1 MSTSRALFKRTS
13 NLLTI
18 ATRALLALFSAS
30 LALLV
35 SMGIFMLGTRLL
47 YADKALPGVH
57 AAGVSLGGLTRDEI
71 EIVLGQTL
79 TYPQT
84 GLLVL
89 NDSDQLWTTRP
100 EELGVIIDLPAMAL
114 QATAIGRQGS
124 LIERLQQQLDAWY
137 LGHPVSPI
145 VIFDQVVGG
154 SYLHGLAQGI
164 DRPTLEA
171 SIALNGTEIEM
182 QSGQIG
188 RQLEIQATLDTL
200 ATPISRLHDADIA
213 LVINETP
220 PLVLDAS
227 EQAEIAREMLRLP
240 LTLTVED
247 TDPWVID
254 PPELAGM
261 LRFHLVEDAGDIHYQ
276 VTLDPQTLTTILEP
290 LVLEL
295 ERNEENAR
303 FYFDDDT
310 GELVLIAA
318 AVIGRSLDIPA
329 TIETINTG
337 LTGGQ
342 HQIPLAFDITEPVVG
357 DDATAEELGIS
368 EPVSVVSTYF
378 SGSSP
383 GRIHNIKTASSAFH
397 GLLVA
402 PGETLSMAD
411 VLGDVSLDKGY
422 AEALIIYGNRT
433 INGVGGGV
441 CQVSTTLFRA
451 IFFGG
456 FPIVERHSH
465 AYRVSYYEAGP
476 GSPGPGLDAA
486 VFVPLVDLK
495 FTNDSPYWLLL
506 ETYTYSN
513 NQLQWKFYST
523 SGGRHVEWSR
533 EILSETEAPEPLY
546 RENPDL
552 PEGEIEQV
560 DYQADG
566 MNVIVYRTVTRDG
579 EVINQ
584 DTIKTHYLPW
594 RAIYEYGPGTKLPR
608 GAKTE

>member
-1 MSTSRALFKRTS
+1 
-13 NLLTI
+13 
-18 ATRALLALFSAS
+18 
-30 LALLV
+30 
-35 SMGIFMLGTRLL
+35 MGIFMLGTRLL
-47 YADKALPGVH
+47 YANKALPGVH

-114 QATAIGRQGS
+114 QATAIGRQGN
-124 LIERLQQQLDAWY
+124 LIERIQQQIDAWY
-137 LGHPVSPI
+137 LGHPISPI
-145 VIFDQVVGG
+145 VIFDQVAGG
-154 SYLHGLAQGI
+154 SYLQGLAQGI

-171 SIALNGTEIEM
+171 SLALNGTEVETR
-182 QSGQIG
+182 SGQIG

-213 LVINETP
+213 LMINETP
-220 PLVLDAS
+220 PQVLDAS
-227 EQAEIAREMLRLP
+227 EQAEIAREILRLP

-261 LRFHLVEDAGDIHYQ
+261 LRFDLVEDDGDIHYR
-276 VTLDPQTLTTILEP
+276 VTLDPQTLTAILEP

-295 ERNEENAR
+295 ERKEENAR
-303 FYFDDDT
+303 FYFEDDT
-310 GELVLIAA
+310 GELVLIDA
-318 AVIGRSLDIPA
+318 AVIGRSLDIPT

-342 HQIPLAFDITEPVVG
+342 HQIPLEFEITEPVVA

-383 GRIHNIKTASSAFH
+383 ERIHNIKTASSAFH

-402 PGETLSMAD
+402 PGETLSMAE
-411 VLGDVSLDKGY
+411 VLGDVSLDQGY

-433 INGVGGGV
+433 IKGVGGGV

-476 GSPGPGLDAA
+476 GNPGPGLDAA

-495 FTNDSPYWLLL
+495 FTNDSSYWLLL

-523 SGGRHVEWSR
+523 SDGRQVEWSR
-533 EILSETEAPEPLY
+533 EILSETDAPEPLY

-552 PEGEIEQV
+552 PKDEIEKV

-579 EVINQ
+579 EVIQQ
-584 DTIKTHYLPW
+584 DSIKTNYLPW
-594 RAIYEYGPGTKLPR
+594 RAIYEYGPGTELPP

>member
-1 MSTSRALFKRTS
+1 MGTSRALFKRTS
-13 NLLTI
+13 DLLTM
-18 ATRALLALFSAS
+18 ATRVLLAFFSAS
-30 LALLV
+30 LVLLV
-35 SMGIFMLGTRLL
+35 SSGIFMLGSRLL

-57 AAGVSLGGLTRDEI
+57 AAGVSLGGLTTDEI
-71 EIVLGQTL
+71 ESVLGQTL

-84 GLLVL
+84 GLIVL
-89 NDSDQLWTTRP
+89 NDGDQLWTIRP
-100 EELGVIIDLPAMAL
+100 EELGVIIDLRAMAL
-114 QATAIGRQGS
+114 QAMAIGRQGN
-124 LIERLQQQLDAWY
+124 LIDRLQQQIDAWY
-137 LGHPVSPI
+137 LGHPISPI

-154 SYLHGLAQGI
+154 SYLQGLAQGI

-171 SIALNGTEIEM
+171 SLSLNGTEVETR
-182 QSGQIG
+182 SGQIG
-188 RQLEIQATLDTL
+188 RQLEIHTTLDAL
-200 ATPISRLHDADIA
+200 VTPISRLHDADIA

-220 PLVLDAS
+220 PQVLDAS
-227 EQAEIAREMLRLP
+227 EQAEIAREILRLP
-240 LTLTVED
+240 LTLTVEED
-247 TDPWVID
+247 ETRVID

-261 LRFHLVEDAGDIHYQ
+261 LRFDLVEGAGGIHYQ
-276 VTLDPQTLTTILEP
+276 VTLDPQTLTAILEP
-290 LVLEL
+290 LSLEL
-295 ERNEENAR
+295 ERKEENAR
-303 FYFDDDT
+303 FYFEDGT
-310 GELVLIAA
+310 GELVLIDA

-337 LTGGQ
+337 LINGQ
-342 HQIPLAFDITEPVVG
+342 HQIPLEFEITEPVVT

-383 GRIHNIKTASSAFH
+383 ERIHNIKTAASAFH

-402 PGETLSMAD
+402 PGETLSMAE
-411 VLGDVSLDKGY
+411 VLGDVSLDQGY

-433 INGVGGGV
+433 IKGVGGGV
-441 CQVSTTLFRA
+441 CQVSTTFFRA

-476 GSPGPGLDAA
+476 NTPGPGLDAA

-506 ETYTYSN
+506 ETYIYSN
-513 NQLQWKFYST
+513 NRLEWKFYST
-523 SGGRHVEWSR
+523 SDGRQVEWSR

-552 PEGEIEQV
+552 PKGEIKQV
-560 DYQADG
+560 DFQADG
-566 MNVIVYRTVTRDG
+566 MNVIVYRTVTRNG
-579 EVINQ
+579 EVIQQ
-584 DTIKTHYLPW
+584 DTIKTNYLPW
-594 RAIYEYGPGTKLPR
+594 QAIYEYGPGTELPP
-608 GAKTE
+608 GANTE